1 MGEED
6 NPDDEEPRL
15 ESWREP
21 LLERPPNW
29 REVLLCRD
37 LQTVSYGWGF
47 DTEAIETVCIFTFYL
62 LGRPPS

>member
-1 MGEED
+1 MIYYAFSSLHLGEAECVGDEED

-29 REVLLCRD
+29 
-37 LQTVSYGWGF
+37 S
-47 DTEAIETVCIFTFYL
+47 EAL
-62 LGRPPS
+62 LGSNWR